1 MAITQDRMMAL
12 ITAARQCK
20 DCALI
25 FQRFISSEIKHL
37 PASPTLDEALS
48 LIRAIQT
55 LALTNNIPMEAGEI
69 IAREEEHFRLM
80 ATRNKRSAAYAR
92 RRRGTDG
99 TSTLNIANPEIL
111 GLKSPTAPLTLDRFK
126 HTDLQSIVQPHPSH
140 PNQTQPQPAVWTAA
154 DDLIQNKLKINKIH
168 ADMNMKEPYT
178 SDSIFDESIPLDPD
192 HYQFLGLERPATDDS
207 LF

>member
-25 FQRFISSEIKHL
+25 FQRFISAEIKHL
-37 PASPTLDEALS
+37 PSNPTLDEALS
-48 LIRAIQT
+48 LVRAIQT
-55 LALTNNIPMEAGEI
+55 LSLTNNIPMEAGEI

-92 RRRGTDG
+92 RKRGTPDG
-99 TSTLNIANPEIL
+99 ALNIANPEIM

-126 HTDLQSIVQPHPSH
+126 HADLQSIVQPHPSH
-140 PNQTQPQPAVWTAA
+140 PNQTQHQPAVWTSA

-168 ADMNMKEPYT
+168 ADMNMKEPY
-178 SDSIFDESIPLDPD
+178 DGVAIYDETIPLNPD
-192 HYQFLGLERPATDDS
+192 HYQFLGLPRPEADDS

>member
-25 FQRFISSEIKHL
+25 FQRFITAEIKHL

-55 LALTNNIPMEAGEI
+55 LSLTNNIPMEAGEI

-92 RRRGTDG
+92 RRRGTPDG
-99 TSTLNIANPEIL
+99 ALNIANPEIM

-126 HTDLQSIVQPHPSH
+126 HADLQSIVQPHPSH
-140 PNQTQPQPAVWTAA
+140 PNQTQHQPAAWTAE
-154 DDLIQNKLKINKIH
+154 DTLIQHKAKINSIH
-168 ADMNMKEPYT
+168 AEMKMKEPYSADDLYDPT
-178 SDSIFDESIPLDPD
+178 VPLDPD
-192 HYQFLGLERPATDDS
+192 HYQFLGLSRPETDDS
-207 LF
+207 IF

>member
-25 FQRFISSEIKHL
+25 FQRFISAEIKHL
-37 PASPTLDEALS
+37 PANPTLEEALS

-55 LALTNNIPMEAGEI
+55 LSLSNNIPMEAGEI

-80 ATRNKRSAAYAR
+80 ATRNRRSAAYAR
-92 RRRGTDG
+92 RKRGTSDN
-99 TSTLNIANPEIL
+99 TLNIANPEIM

-140 PNQTQPQPAVWTAA
+140 PNQTQHQPAVWTEA
-154 DDLIQNKLKINKIH
+154 DTLIQRKAEVNKIH
-168 ADMNMKEPYT
+168 ADMKMHKPY
-178 SDSIFDESIPLDPD
+178 SDDDIYDPDVPLHPD
-192 HYQFLGLERPATDDS
+192 HYQFFGLERPESDDS

>member
-20 DCALI
+20 DCALL
-25 FQRFISSEIKHL
+25 FQRFITAEIKHL
-37 PASPTLDEALS
+37 PANPTLDEALS

-55 LALTNNIPMEAGEI
+55 LALTNNIPMEAGEV

-92 RRRGTDG
+92 RKRGTDG
-99 TSTLNIANPEIL
+99 TSALNIANPEIL

-126 HTDLQSIVQPHPSH
+126 HTDLQSIIQPHPSH
-140 PNQTQPQPAVWTAA
+140 PNQTQHQPAAWTSE
-154 DDLIQNKLKINKIH
+154 DTIIQQKAKINEIH
-168 ADMNMKEPYT
+168 AGMKMKEPYSADALYDHT
-178 SDSIFDESIPLDPD
+178 FPLDPD
-192 HYQFLGLERPATDDS
+192 HYQFLGLPRPESDDP